1 MHNPTYVLRH
11 EVPTDDH
18 WIEALHTLVFGP
30 ERHKRA
36 AYVLR
41 DGVPHDMALSFVAAR
56 ADGDPVGTVR
66 MTAMSIG
73 ERPALLLGP
82 LAVKPEM
89 ARKGAGRA
97 LVRRALA
104 AAWTEGHTVALLVGD
119 LPYYGPLGFVHL
131 GRDVITMP
139 APVDPD
145 RVLVAALREGAL
157 AGLGGPARRAEAPAT
172 V

>member
-1 MHNPTYVLRH
+1 MTNPTYVLRQ
-11 EVPTDDH
+11 ELPADDQ
-18 WIEALHTLVFGP
+18 WIASLHALVFGP
-30 ERHKRA
+30 DRRKRA

-41 DGVPHDMALSFVAAR
+41 DGVRHDMKLSFVATDTAG
-56 ADGDPVGTVR
+56 AAIGSVR
-66 MTAMSIG
+66 MTAIG
-73 ERPALLLGP
+73 IGDRPALLLGP
-82 LAVKPEM
+82 LAVKPDM

-104 AAWTEGHTVALLVGD
+104 EAWVEGHAVALLVGD

-131 GRDVITMP
+131 GREVITMP

-157 AGLGGPARRAEAPAT
+157 AGLGGAATPARA
-172 V
+172 